1 MNVQVLLPASP
12 CARHRTRAPRSD
24 SQQGTNRAHYK
35 AELGARAVAA
45 RAGVAAG
52 PRRGGAAVA
61 RQGRALRQHAHA
73 HRERDSGSVCRCG
86 ADGSRAASSAP
97 CTMMSCAGVCG
108 EFVFGDYAY
117 LQQRCSDLR
126 RNDAVCDLNVAAI
139 SGEDEEDSSLPHLPT
154 QTPPDTGAVLSFMR
168 ECK

>member
-1 MNVQVLLPASP
+1 MCLLNAYPP
-12 CARHRTRAPRSD
+12 RAAAWAVSSD
-24 SQQGTNRAHYK
+24 KELCSMPFDDCSFHPV
-35 AELGARAVAA
+35 AE

-154 QTPPDTGAVLSFMR
+154 HTHPRTR
-168 ECK
+168 ELCCLL